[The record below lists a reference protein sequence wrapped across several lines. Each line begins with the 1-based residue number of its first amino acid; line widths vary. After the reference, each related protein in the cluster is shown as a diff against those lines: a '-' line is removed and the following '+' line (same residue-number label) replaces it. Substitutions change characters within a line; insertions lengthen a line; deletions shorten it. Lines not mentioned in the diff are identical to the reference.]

1 MTGII
6 NRSAT
11 ARFAIRRSI
20 VVRACVRAR
29 ITWITV
35 ALPNKSRIKMVAAN
49 TVTTIFMVMPTS
61 SSIVVDFGG
70 VDTLPVE
77 Q

>member
-1 MTGII
+1 
-6 NRSAT
+6 
-11 ARFAIRRSI
+11 
-20 VVRACVRAR
+20 
-29 ITWITV
+29 
-35 ALPNKSRIKMVAAN
+35 MVAAN

-77 Q
+77 